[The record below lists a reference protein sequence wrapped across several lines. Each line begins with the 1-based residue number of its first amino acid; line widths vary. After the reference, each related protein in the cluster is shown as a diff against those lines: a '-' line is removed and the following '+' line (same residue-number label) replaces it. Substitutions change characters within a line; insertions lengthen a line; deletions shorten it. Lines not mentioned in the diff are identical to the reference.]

1 MNAAGLPASA
11 VRGGIRTPLACLI
24 SLSTYLTVPTHK
36 KHFLFSR
43 IADPLGCLPPVSNTG
58 VVKPLRRETWKLYE
72 LLR

>member
-11 VRGGIRTPLACLI
+11 VRGGIRAPLACLI

-43 IADPLGCLPPVSNTG
+43 QLIRSAVYPPVSNTG